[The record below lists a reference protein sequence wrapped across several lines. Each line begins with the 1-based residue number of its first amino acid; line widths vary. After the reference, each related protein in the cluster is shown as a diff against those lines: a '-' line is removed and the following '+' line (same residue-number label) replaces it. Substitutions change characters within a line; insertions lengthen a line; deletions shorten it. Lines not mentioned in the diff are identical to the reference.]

1 MASGKVS
8 ELFGS
13 GFSGGGA
20 MGGFIAVGLEEAW
33 SVSRVRVL
41 GGGGPMPIDIVGVAL
56 ELRTTVKERE
66 RESERERKKQTT
78 TIFSFKILIG
88 IWGVTNDG
96 VEL

>member
-56 ELRTTVKERE
+56 ELRTTVRERE
-66 RESERERKKQTT
+66 REREKRQTT

>member
-20 MGGFIAVGLEEAW
+20 MGGFIAVGLEEVW

-66 RESERERKKQTT
+66 RDSEREKKA
-78 TIFSFKILIG
+78 
-88 IWGVTNDG
+88 NDDDFFF
-96 VEL
+96 

>member
-20 MGGFIAVGLEEAW
+20 MGGFIAVGLEEVW

-56 ELRTTVKERE
+56 ELRTTVRE
-66 RESERERKKQTT
+66 KKRKANDDD
-78 TIFSFKILIG
+78 FFFKILIG

-96 VEL
+96 VQL

>member
-20 MGGFIAVGLEEAW
+20 MGGFIAVGLEEVW

-56 ELRTTVKERE
+56 ELRTTVRE
-66 RESERERKKQTT
+66 KKRKANDDD
-78 TIFSFKILIG
+78 FFFKILIG
-88 IWGVTNDG
+88 IWGVSNDG

>member
-56 ELRTTVKERE
+56 ELRTTV
-66 RESERERKKQTT
+66 
-78 TIFSFKILIG
+78 
-88 IWGVTNDG
+88 
-96 VEL
+96 

>member
-56 ELRTTVKERE
+56 ELRTTVRERE
-66 RESERERKKQTT
+66 REREREKA
-78 TIFSFKILIG
+78 
-88 IWGVTNDG
+88 NDDDFFF
-96 VEL
+96 